1 MRLLLAMHT
10 YPIAFLTPHM
20 KSCASSSQ
28 LSHVDPPAV
37 RPVWIHILQIW
48 GVWLVND
55 GVAELLRCRGV
66 AFTAWP
72 SKDHLNKHAGAGFHV
87 ILGRGI
93 SRHIDIWL
101 LVLLLVV
108 L

>member
-1 MRLLLAMHT
+1 MTAASDFTAGLFAPCEPYRCLADWLHIPCILACFDMMRLLLAMHT

-48 GVWLVND
+48 GC
-55 GVAELLRCRGV
+55 G
-66 AFTAWP
+66 
-72 SKDHLNKHAGAGFHV
+72 
-87 ILGRGI
+87 
-93 SRHIDIWL
+93 
-101 LVLLLVV
+101 
-108 L
+108 